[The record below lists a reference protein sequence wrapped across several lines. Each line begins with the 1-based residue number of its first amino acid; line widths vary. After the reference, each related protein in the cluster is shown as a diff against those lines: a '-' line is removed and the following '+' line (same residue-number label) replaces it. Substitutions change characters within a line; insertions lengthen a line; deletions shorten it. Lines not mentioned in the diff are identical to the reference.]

1 MKYEILGLLG
11 TVFVLVSFLQ
21 KNEIKIRQIN
31 ILGAGLFA
39 IYGFITKTYS
49 TAILNIALII
59 IHLKKLKLFKRF
71 KDYINNAI
79 IKDRY
84 SKIYKFENDK
94 LYDRRENERIN
105 K

>member
-1 MKYEILGLLG
+1 MKYEILGILG
-11 TVFVLVSFLQ
+11 TIFVLVSFLQ
-21 KNEIKIRQIN
+21 KDEIKIRQIN

-39 IYGFITKTYS
+39 VYGSMTKTYS
-49 TAILNIALII
+49 TTILNIALII
-59 IHLKKLKLFKRF
+59 IHLKKLKTFKGF

-84 SKIYKFENDK
+84 SKIYKFENDR

>member
-1 MKYEILGLLG
+1 MKYEILGILG
-11 TVFVLVSFLQ
+11 TIFVLVSFLQ

-39 IYGFITKTYS
+39 IYGFMTKTYS
-49 TAILNIALII
+49 TAILNITLII
-59 IHLKKLKLFKRF
+59 IHLKKLKSFKRF
-71 KDYINNAI
+71 KDYIDNAI

>member
-1 MKYEILGLLG
+1 MKYEILGILG

-31 ILGAGLFA
+31 ILGAGLFI

-49 TAILNIALII
+49 TAFLNIALIV
-59 IHLKKLKLFKRF
+59 IHLKKLKSFKRF

>member
-1 MKYEILGLLG
+1 MKYEILGILG
-11 TVFVLVSFLQ
+11 TIFVLVSFLQ

-39 IYGFITKTYS
+39 IYGFLTKTHS

-59 IHLKKLKLFKRF
+59 IHLKKLQLFKRF

-84 SKIYKFENDK
+84 TKIYKFENDR
-94 LYDRRENERIN
+94 LYDRRKDERIN